1 MLTEGWEYKSKFVY
15 LGIKIKKVMIKITEI
30 PQQELVA
37 DQVISM
43 LTSIEVD
50 GETMQHIL
58 KNTNMEDQMLRQL
71 LLQADTETLVQLIME
86 RRELGNA

>member
-1 MLTEGWEYKSKFVY
+1 MLTEGWEFKNKFVY
-15 LGIKIKKVMIKITEI
+15 LGIIKKVMIKITEI
-30 PQQELVA
+30 PQKELVA

-43 LTSIEVD
+43 LNSIEVD

-71 LLQADTETLVQLIME
+71 LLQADSEVLFHLIME
-86 RRELGNA
+86 RRGLGNA